1 MKIKYKEPRLP
12 SEFEDLLVVNPG
24 LVYFVLLFADKM
36 QSTIM
41 ITQIF
46 RSKAMIAA
54 MFPNNP
60 NRPDVHYLWRG
71 VDVSVQGL
79 DIEKVKA
86 VIEELNK
93 QHPYDTGR
101 PAMKTYY
108 LHDAGFGLHLH
119 IQNIN

>member
-1 MKIKYKEPRLP
+1 MKIKFKEPKLP
-12 SEFEDLLVVNPG
+12 SEFEDLLIVNPG

-36 QSTIM
+36 KEIIT

-46 RSKAMIAA
+46 RSKDMIAA

-60 NRPDVHYLWRG
+60 NRADVHYYWRG
-71 VDVSVQGL
+71 VDVSVHGL
-79 DIEKVKA
+79 DIEKVNA

-93 QHPYDTGR
+93 QHPYDVNR
-101 PAMKTYY
+101 LAMKTYY